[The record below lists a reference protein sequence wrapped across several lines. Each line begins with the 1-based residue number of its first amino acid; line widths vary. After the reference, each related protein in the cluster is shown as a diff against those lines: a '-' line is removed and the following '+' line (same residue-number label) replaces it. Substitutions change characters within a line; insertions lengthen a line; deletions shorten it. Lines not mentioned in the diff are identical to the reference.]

1 MTEEAEYRRLSE
13 MNMKRAREVIE
24 ATDVVNI
31 WRGIGAEINLVGSLS
46 MGLMCRHRDIDFH
59 IYTSPLDKEESWLA
73 ISRLA
78 QKEGVRRVEYR
89 DLTDTEEQCIEW
101 HAWYEYSAKDV
112 WQIDMIHIR
121 KASKYDGYFE
131 KVAECIKNMMT
142 EEQKKIILRL
152 KYETPDEIKIP
163 GIQYYKAVIKH
174 HIHNYADFE
183 KWCIYNPLSG
193 IEVWPLETD

>member
-13 MNMKRAREVIE
+13 RNMKRARGVIE

-73 ISRLA
+73 MSRMA
-78 QKEGVRRVEYR
+78 QKAGVRRVEYR

-101 HAWYEYSAKDV
+101 HVWYDCGDGLM
-112 WQIDMIHIR
+112 WQIDMIHMP
-121 KASKYDGYFE
+121 KGSAYDGYFE
-131 KVAECIKNMMT
+131 RVADDVRKRLTPET
-142 EEQKKIILRL
+142 RDTILRL
-152 KYETPDEIKIP
+152 KYETPKTEKIM
-163 GIQYYKAVIKH
+163 GIVYYKAVIQDGVRS
-174 HIHNYADFE
+174 YADLL
-183 KWCIYNPLSG
+183 KWIAEHDISG
-193 IEVWPLETD
+193 IVEW

>member
-13 MNMKRAREVIE
+13 RNMKRAREVIE

-59 IYTSPLDKEESWLA
+59 IYTSLLDKEESWLA

-78 QKEGVRRVEYR
+78 QKAGVRRIEYR

-101 HAWYEYSAKDV
+101 HAWYDCGDGLM
-112 WQIDMIHIR
+112 WQIDMIHMP
-121 KASKYDGYFE
+121 KGSAYDGYFE
-131 KVAECIKNMMT
+131 RVADDVRKRLTPET
-142 EEQKKIILRL
+142 RDTILRL
-152 KYETPDEIKIP
+152 KYETPETEKVM
-163 GIQYYKAVIKH
+163 GIVYYKAVIQDGVRS
-174 HIHNYADFE
+174 YADLL
-183 KWCIYNPLSG
+183 KWIAEHDTGG
-193 IEVWPLETD
+193 IVEW

>member
-31 WRGIGAEINLVGSLS
+31 WCGIGAEINLVGSLS

-59 IYTSPLDKEESWLA
+59 IYTSPLDKEVSWLA

-78 QKEGVRRVEYR
+78 QKEGVRRVEYL

-101 HAWYEYSAKDV
+101 HAWYDCGDGLM
-112 WQIDMIHIR
+112 WQIDMIHMP
-121 KASKYDGYFE
+121 KGSAYDGYFE
-131 KVAECIKNMMT
+131 RVADDVRKRLTPET
-142 EEQKKIILRL
+142 RDTILRL
-152 KYETPDEIKIP
+152 KFETPETEKIM
-163 GIQYYKAVIKH
+163 GIVYYKAVIQDGVRS
-174 HIHNYADFE
+174 YADLM
-183 KWCIYNPLSG
+183 KWIAEHDTGG
-193 IEVWPLETD
+193 IVEW

>member
-101 HAWYEYSAKDV
+101 HAWYDCGDGLM
-112 WQIDMIHIR
+112 WQIDMIHMP
-121 KASKYDGYFE
+121 KGSAYDGYFE
-131 KVAECIKNMMT
+131 RVADDVRKRLTPET
-142 EEQKKIILRL
+142 RDTILRL
-152 KYETPDEIKIP
+152 KYETPETEKVM
-163 GIQYYKAVIKH
+163 GIVYYKAVIQDGVRS
-174 HIHNYADFE
+174 YADLL
-183 KWCIYNPLSG
+183 KWIAEHDISG
-193 IEVWPLETD
+193 IVEW

>member
-13 MNMKRAREVIE
+13 RNMKRAREVIE

-78 QKEGVRRVEYR
+78 QKAGVRRIEYR

-101 HAWYEYSAKDV
+101 HAWYDCGDGLM
-112 WQIDMIHIR
+112 WQIDMIHMP
-121 KASKYDGYFE
+121 KGSAYDGYFE
-131 KVAECIKNMMT
+131 RVADDVRKRLTPET
-142 EEQKKIILRL
+142 RDTILRL
-152 KYETPDEIKIP
+152 KYETPETEKVM
-163 GIQYYKAVIKH
+163 GIVYYKAVIQDGVRS
-174 HIHNYADFE
+174 YADLL
-183 KWCIYNPLSG
+183 KWIAEHDTGG
-193 IEVWPLETD
+193 IVEW